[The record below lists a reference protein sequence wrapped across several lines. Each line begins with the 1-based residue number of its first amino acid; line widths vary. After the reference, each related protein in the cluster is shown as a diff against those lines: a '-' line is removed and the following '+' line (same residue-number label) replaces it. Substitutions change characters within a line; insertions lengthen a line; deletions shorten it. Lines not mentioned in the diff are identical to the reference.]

1 MKRKRPAPPPPP
13 TEVEVVVPKRRR
25 HLSAEDE
32 ALWHA
37 VTKTITPI
45 ERRTVPDPEQSREPL
60 AASPSPVRSKREL
73 TAVPAKAPPP
83 APRKAAATPPPA
95 TPFEAKRAKRL
106 RRGHLDI
113 EARLD
118 LHGMRQAE
126 AHRALRGF
134 LMSAHA
140 RGLRHVKVITGKG
153 RSSDPDDRPFD
164 LHGPDRPGILKRLV
178 PAWLGEADLAAV
190 VVSFTG
196 AGKQHGG
203 DGAIYIHLRRS
214 RRHSD

>member
-1 MKRKRPAPPPPP
+1 MKGKRPKPPVLDAP
-13 TEVEVVVPKRRR
+13 VAPKRRSP
-25 HLSAEDE
+25 LSSEDE
-32 ALWHA
+32 ALWRA
-37 VTKTITPI
+37 VTETITPI
-45 ERRTVPDPEQSREPL
+45 ERRVAP
-60 AASPSPVRSKREL
+60 A
-73 TAVPAKAPPP
+73 PAKAKPASEPAAASSPHLAKPKTPAPKPAPAPPP
-83 APRKAAATPPPA
+83 KIAPAKPPA
-95 TPFEAKRAKRL
+95 APFEAKRAKRL

-134 LMSAHA
+134 ILSAQA

-178 PAWLGEADLAAV
+178 PAWLGEPDLAAV

-196 AGKQHGG
+196 AGRQHGG
-203 DGAIYIHLRRS
+203 EGAIYVHLRRS
-214 RRHSD
+214 RPRSD

>member
-1 MKRKRPAPPPPP
+1 MRSKRPTPPNDAEPGTP
-13 TEVEVVVPKRRR
+13 RRR
-25 HLSAEDE
+25 RYLSAEDE
-32 ALWHA
+32 ALWQA
-37 VTKTITPI
+37 VTKTITPFD
-45 ERRTVPDPEQSREPL
+45 RRVVPDP
-60 AASPSPVRSKREL
+60 
-73 TAVPAKAPPP
+73 AKAKAKPSEP
-83 APRKAAATPPPA
+83 AATARAKPDQAAALAKTPPA
-95 TPFEAKRAKRL
+95 TPRKTTPAPAPPQPFEAKRAKRL

-126 AHRALRGF
+126 AHRALRSF
-134 LMSAHA
+134 LLSAQA

-153 RSSDPDDRPFD
+153 RSRDLDDQPFD

-178 PAWLGEADLAAV
+178 PAWLGEADLAAI

-203 DGAIYIHLRRS
+203 EGAIYVHLRR
-214 RRHSD
+214 RR

>member
-1 MKRKRPAPPPPP
+1 MKGKRPTPP
-13 TEVEVVVPKRRR
+13 TDAERGAPRRRR

-37 VTKTITPI
+37 VTKTIMPI
-45 ERRTVPDPEQSREPL
+45 VRRTVPDPAKAKDGLPAPAGPARDKSDVP
-60 AASPSPVRSKREL
+60 AA
-73 TAVPAKAPPP
+73 PAKAPPS
-83 APRKAAATPPPA
+83 APRKMAAAPEPSQ
-95 TPFEAKRAKRL
+95 PFEPKRAKRL

-126 AHRALRGF
+126 AHRALRAF
-134 LMSAHA
+134 LLSAQA

-164 LHGPDRPGILKRLV
+164 LHGPDRPGVLKRLV
-178 PAWLGEADLAAV
+178 PNWLGEADLAAV

-203 DGAIYIHLRRS
+203 EGAIYVHLRRS
-214 RRHSD
+214 RHRQT

>member
-1 MKRKRPAPPPPP
+1 MLDVPVA
-13 TEVEVVVPKRRR
+13 PKRRSP
-25 HLSAEDE
+25 LSSEDE
-32 ALWHA
+32 ALWRA
-37 VTKTITPI
+37 VTETITPI
-45 ERRTVPDPEQSREPL
+45 ERRV
-60 AASPSPVRSKREL
+60 APS
-73 TAVPAKAPPP
+73 PAKAKPASEPASPIATPRPKPKTPPAKLAPAPPP
-83 APRKAAATPPPA
+83 KTSPAKPPA
-95 TPFEAKRAKRL
+95 APFEAKRAKRL

-134 LMSAHA
+134 ILSAQA

-153 RSSDPDDRPFD
+153 RSSDPEDRPFD

-178 PAWLGEADLAAV
+178 PAWLGEPDLAAV

-196 AGKQHGG
+196 AGRLHGG
-203 DGAIYIHLRRS
+203 EGAIYVHLRRS
-214 RRHSD
+214 RSHKT

>member
-1 MKRKRPAPPPPP
+1 MKGKRPSATADEPAAH
-13 TEVEVVVPKRRR
+13 KRRR

-37 VTKTITPI
+37 VTQTITPI
-45 ERRTVPDPEQSREPL
+45 ERRTVPAPARTKAKPPAP
-60 AASPSPVRSKREL
+60 AAPSPAKTEL
-73 TAVPAKAPPP
+73 STRQARTLRPDSPKAVPAEA
-83 APRKAAATPPPA
+83 PA

-126 AHRALRGF
+126 AHRALCAF
-134 LMSAHA
+134 LVSAHA

-164 LHGPDRPGILKRLV
+164 LHAPDRPGVLRRLV
-178 PAWLGEADLAAV
+178 PVWLGEPDLSAI

-203 DGAIYIHLRRS
+203 DGALYVHLRRRS
-214 RRHSD
+214 GRR

>member
-1 MKRKRPAPPPPP
+1 MGKRPKPPVLDAPV
-13 TEVEVVVPKRRR
+13 TPKRRSP
-25 HLSAEDE
+25 LSSEDE
-32 ALWHA
+32 ALWRA
-37 VTKTITPI
+37 VTETITPI
-45 ERRTVPDPEQSREPL
+45 ERRV
-60 AASPSPVRSKREL
+60 APS
-73 TAVPAKAPPP
+73 PAKATPVSESATPVAPVRVKPKALAPKQSPAPPP
-83 APRKAAATPPPA
+83 KTSPAKPPA
-95 TPFEAKRAKRL
+95 APFEAKRAKRL

-134 LMSAHA
+134 ILSAQA

-153 RSSDPDDRPFD
+153 RSSDPDGRPFE

-178 PAWLGEADLAAV
+178 PAWLGEPDLAAV

-196 AGKQHGG
+196 AGRQHGG
-203 DGAIYIHLRRS
+203 EGAIYVHLRRS
-214 RRHSD
+214 RHRSE

>member
-1 MKRKRPAPPPPP
+1 MKGKRPKPPVLDTP
-13 TEVEVVVPKRRR
+13 VAPKRRSP
-25 HLSAEDE
+25 LSSEDE
-32 ALWHA
+32 ALWRA
-37 VTKTITPI
+37 VTETITPI
-45 ERRTVPDPEQSREPL
+45 ERRVAP
-60 AASPSPVRSKREL
+60 A
-73 TAVPAKAPPP
+73 PAKAKPASEPAAASSPPRAKPKTPAPKPAPAPPP
-83 APRKAAATPPPA
+83 KIAPAKPPA
-95 TPFEAKRAKRL
+95 APFEAKRAKRL

-134 LMSAHA
+134 ILSAQA

-178 PAWLGEADLAAV
+178 PAWLGEPDLAAV

-196 AGKQHGG
+196 AGRQHGG
-203 DGAIYIHLRRS
+203 EGAIYVHLRRS
-214 RRHSD
+214 RPRSD